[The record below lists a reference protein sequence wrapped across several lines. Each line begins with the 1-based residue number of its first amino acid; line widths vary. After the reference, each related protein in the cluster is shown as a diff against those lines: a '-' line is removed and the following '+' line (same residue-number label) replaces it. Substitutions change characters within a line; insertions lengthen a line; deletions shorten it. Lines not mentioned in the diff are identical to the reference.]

1 MADFLR
7 DSPWRL
13 RVAALVTAALL
24 VLGLNLLASPALRWV
39 EEAFGDLV
47 WRASSVQAVEKRVV
61 VVDIDEASLD
71 AVGPWP
77 WPRATMARLARQ
89 LDAAGAVVQA
99 YDMVF
104 DAPRDGDDELA
115 DAWRTLPVVG
125 GQIFSL
131 DPTVVPRVG
140 RVAGA
145 MEGAGCPASAPV
157 SHGVVANNA
166 TLAAATSA
174 VGHLTPV
181 IEIDGVVRKVP
192 AVVCHDGRAY
202 PSLALAV
209 LWRAAQ
215 GSGSLRSNPDWLP
228 ATPPGSGLG
237 GFHADTLWA
246 SAALPGVVVPVD
258 ARGHMRVPYRV
269 ARSAVISVP
278 ASKVLNG
285 TVDLSPLKGA
295 IVLVGATAFGI
306 GDTTS
311 TPLAR
316 VASGIEVHAQSLVG
330 LLDGAVP
337 YTPVHATVVQG
348 VAASLAVALLLA
360 IAVRRRGA
368 PVKRLPIAGAG
379 LALLMSLGAAWALV
393 GANLWLP
400 WALPALFILLA
411 SSALATAEH
420 AITRVQRERLSAHL
434 GSYLP
439 APVAERLAA
448 IDPSGSIQV
457 EHRHVTVLVADIRNF
472 SARAMHRPP
481 QETAAVLHAFYCL
494 AVDVVEQHGGVIEN
508 VVGDSVLAVWN
519 AYSDSPGH
527 EALAAA
533 AACELVRATRVLW
546 SGGPAPNDDATVQPL
561 ALGVGLEAGTAIVGS
576 FGPARR
582 RAHVALGEPVS
593 VASRL
598 QQMTQDLSIPVL
610 MGPKVASK
618 LDPARTEA
626 LGSYLLEGMSVQVTI
641 FAPADWAE
649 LVPTDQL
656 WAGLGKSAPDS
667 VEPSEAWF
675 QGSDSGLTSGASS
688 PIPRNA

>member
-1 MADFLR
+1 
-7 DSPWRL
+7 
-13 RVAALVTAALL
+13 
-24 VLGLNLLASPALRWV
+24 
-39 EEAFGDLV
+39 
-47 WRASSVQAVEKRVV
+47 

-99 YDMVF
+99 YDMVL
-104 DAPRDGDDELA
+104 DAPREGDDELA
-115 DAWRTLPVVG
+115 EAWRKLPVVG

-140 RVAGA
+140 RPAGS
-145 MEGAGCPASAPV
+145 MEGAGCPDSAPA

-166 TLAAATSA
+166 IIAAATSV

-181 IEIDGVVRKVP
+181 VEIDGVVRKVP

-209 LWRAAQ
+209 LWRASQ
-215 GSGSLRSNPDWLP
+215 GSGSAGLGPDWQP
-228 ATPPGSGLG
+228 SSVPVRGLG
-237 GFHADTLWA
+237 GLHADTLWT
-246 SAALPGVVVPVD
+246 STALPGVTVPVD
-258 ARGHMRVPYRV
+258 SRGHMRVPYRV
-269 ARSAVISVP
+269 SRSAISSVP
-278 ASKVLNG
+278 AAQVLNG
-285 TVDLSPLKGA
+285 TVDTSPLKGA

-306 GDTTS
+306 GDTTA

-316 VASGIEVHAQSLVG
+316 VASGVEVHAQSLVG
-330 LLDGAVP
+330 LLDGTVP
-337 YTPVHATVVQG
+337 YTPVRAAAVQG
-348 VAASLAVALLLA
+348 VAAALSVALLLA
-360 IAVRRRGA
+360 IAVRRQGA
-368 PVKRLPIAGAG
+368 PVKRLPIAGAA
-379 LALLMSLGAAWALV
+379 LAMMMALGAAFALV
-393 GANLWLP
+393 GADLWLP
-400 WALPALFILLA
+400 WTLPALFILLA

-439 APVAERLAA
+439 APVAERLAT

-457 EHRHVTVLVADIRNF
+457 DHRHVTVLVADIRNF
-472 SARAMHRPP
+472 SARAIHRPP
-481 QETAAVLHAFYCL
+481 QETAVLLHAFYCL

-519 AYSDSPGH
+519 AYSDSTGH
-527 EALAAA
+527 EELAAA

-546 SGGPAPNDDATVQPL
+546 GGGPALNDDATVQPL

-610 MGPKVASK
+610 MGPKLASK
-618 LDPARTEA
+618 LDPGRTEA
-626 LGSYLLEGMSVQVTI
+626 LGNYLLEGMSAPVTI
-641 FAPADWAE
+641 FAPADWAD
-649 LVPTDQL
+649 LVPTEHL
-656 WAGLGKSAPDS
+656 WASLGKSTQDGVDS
-667 VEPSEAWF
+667 SDAW
-675 QGSDSGLTSGASS
+675 SPIRDAGLTSGLSS
-688 PIPRNA
+688 AIPRTA